1 MQIIYHHLEKQKES
15 QKKQMTVDMYMLGN
29 GYNPN

>member
-1 MQIIYHHLEKQKES
+1 MQIIYHHLGKQKEP
-15 QKKQMTVDMYMLGN
+15 QKKQMAVDMHILDN